1 MVVGACDQRAAEADL
16 VGAQQQ
22 RVKLEQH
29 SAVLAQRNQTLESE
43 ARKRKSPREDRNSL
57 RPVLSLRLSGGAGK
71 GELERLA
78 KADTLVELERSRV
91 EINVRT
97 HATSPPS
104 VADALGA
111 LMLCNPP
118 HPAKPRWFCRPS
130 LAGSAGCCVPRI

>member
-1 MVVGACDQRAAEADL
+1 MLMVVGACHQRAAEADL

-43 ARKRKSPREDRNSL
+43 ARKRKSPRADRNRL
-57 RPVLSLRLSGGAGK
+57 RPVLSLRSLGGAGK

-111 LMLCNPP
+111 LMLCNPA
-118 HPAKPRWFCRPS
+118 HLAKPRWFCRLLCPAD
-130 LAGSAGCCVPRI
+130 LAERR

>member
-1 MVVGACDQRAAEADL
+1 M
-16 VGAQQQ
+16 GAQQQ

-97 HATSPPS
+97 HATSPCWPPS
-104 VADALGA
+104 VADALAA
-111 LMLCNPP
+111 LMLCNPA
-118 HPAKPRWFCRPS
+118 HLAKPRWFCRLLCPAD
-130 LAGSAGCCVPRI
+130 LAERR

>member
-1 MVVGACDQRAAEADL
+1 M
-16 VGAQQQ
+16 GAQQQ

-43 ARKRKSPREDRNSL
+43 ARKRKSPRADRNRL
-57 RPVLSLRLSGGAGK
+57 RPVLSLRSLGGAGK

-97 HATSPPS
+97 TPRLRWRQ
-104 VADALGA
+104 AL
-111 LMLCNPP
+111 LMLLE
-118 HPAKPRWFCRPS
+118 R
-130 LAGSAGCCVPRI
+130 